1 MVLCATF
8 ATLAVV
14 FGLVNALFGHEASGG
29 ASVSASS
36 DDSARSTVSVPAE
49 SAPPLPTSAADTT
62 STVKQVTVPTKAHPA
77 QLLVLGDSDAGN
89 YGPALR
95 DLLDT
100 KGLVV
105 TTIDYHIA
113 TGLARPDYFDWPAY
127 MRQVVPQLDPEI
139 LVVTFGGNDAQ
150 GLRNADGTW
159 AVGHYPGR
167 GLDDTTWRAEYGR
180 RVAETMDYLTEGD
193 RTLIWVGITNDDEV
207 QNTARLKVQDEV
219 VRAEV
224 AKRPRVVFVDAWALF
239 SGVDGGWASSIID
252 PRDDVG
258 KDVRR
263 ADGFHLNE
271 TGADILA
278 WKIEL
283 IVLDDLRSRGA
294 QI

>member
-1 MVLCATF
+1 MLCATF
-8 ATLAVV
+8 AALAVV
-14 FGLVNALFGHEASGG
+14 FGLVNALFGHDDGG
-29 ASVSASS
+29 RTSVSASA
-36 DDSARSTVSVPAE
+36 DDSVMSVPSESVPPGQTATAE
-49 SAPPLPTSAADTT
+49 AT
-62 STVKQVTVPTKAHPA
+62 STAIQVTVATKEHPA
-77 QLLVLGDSDAGN
+77 ELLVLGDSDAGN
-89 YGPALR
+89 YGPAVR
-95 DLLDT
+95 DLLDAT
-100 KGLVV
+100 GVVV

-113 TGLARPDYFDWPAY
+113 AGLARPDYFDWPLY
-127 MRQVVPQLDPEI
+127 MRQVVPQVNPDI
-139 LVVTFGGNDAQ
+139 VVVTFGGNDAQ
-150 GLRNADGTW
+150 GLRNADGRW
-159 AVGHYPGR
+159 AVGHRPGE

-180 RVAETMDYLTEGD
+180 RVGETMDSLTEGA
-193 RTLIWVGITNDDEV
+193 RTLIWVGITNDDET

-224 AKRPRVVFVDAWALF
+224 AKRPRVVFVDSWAMF

-252 PRDDVG
+252 PRDGVG

-278 WKIEL
+278 WKIEQ